1 MLFWYF
7 LGLEGKRKETETE
20 AELTV
25 EIQGG
30 LFSGSGFHEIVL
42 RAPAGRGWG
51 AQSLDGLEK

>member
-7 LGLEGKRKETETE
+7 SGLEGKRKEPEPE
-20 AELTV
+20 EELTV

-30 LFSGSGFHEIVL
+30 VFSGSGFHGIVL
-42 RAPAGRGWG
+42 QAPAGRGWG